1 MALLVALALLA
12 TLTLAALT
20 AAQTTVLELAMARN
34 DEDAQ
39 RALLAAESAV
49 VEAEAWLRANAREPA
64 AMFTA
69 SGTGGLFAAPGY
81 GGIPVGRGVSATA
94 GRAAKPVPGV
104 AEPPRY
110 VIEWL
115 GSRNDAG
122 TATNPL
128 PPATV
133 DLYRITARGVGASF
147 ATVALQ
153 CTYGQTRDGGTGRRL
168 TGRLSWARI
177 DL

>member
-1 MALLVALALLA
+1 MVLLVALALLA

-34 DEDAQ
+34 DEDAL
-39 RALLAAESAV
+39 RALLAAESAL
-49 VEAEAWLRANAREPA
+49 VEAEAWLRANARDPA
-64 AMFTA
+64 SMFTA
-69 SGTGGLFAAPGY
+69 SGTGGLYAAPDY
-81 GGIPVGRGVSATA
+81 GDGAPGRDISTVASRAATA
-94 GRAAKPVPGV
+94 VPGI

-115 GSRNDAG
+115 GSRNDTG
-122 TATNPL
+122 TAANPL

-133 DLYRITARGVGASF
+133 DLFRITARGAGAAF
-147 ATVALQ
+147 ATATLQ
-153 CTYGQTRDGGTGRRL
+153 CTYGQTRDGGTARRL

-177 DL
+177 DR

>member
-1 MALLVALALLA
+1 MVLLVALALLA

-34 DEDAQ
+34 DEDAL
-39 RALLAAESAV
+39 RALLAAESALT
-49 VEAEAWLRANAREPA
+49 EAEEWLRAHARDPA
-64 AMFTA
+64 SRFSA
-69 SGTGGLFAAPGY
+69 SGAGGLFTAPGY
-81 GGIPVGRGVSATA
+81 GDAALGRGVSTA
-94 GRAAKPVPGV
+94 GRTAAAVPGV

-110 VIEWL
+110 IIEWL
-115 GSRNDAG
+115 GVRNDTG

-147 ATVALQ
+147 ATVTLQ
-153 CTYGQTRDGGTGRRL
+153 CTYGQTRDGGTARRL
-168 TGRLSWARI
+168 TGRLSWTRI
-177 DL
+177 DV